1 MSVKR
6 DDRRDGAVADIDFE
20 QALWLVLRARE
31 IGAGSGLNVTVAVHD
46 VAGHPVLVARGSD
59 KWHGPYM
66 AMGKARLSAAFRKP
80 TSVLL
85 EGWKDRPLFA
95 MSLPGVLPGEV
106 TLNPGGYP
114 LHRDGE
120 FAGAIGVGGGSP
132 DDDDRVARLAAEAFA
147 ARYPAADQAGDHA
160 VSAKYAHAAG
170 SGPGTT

>member
-1 MSVKR
+1 M
-6 DDRRDGAVADIDFE
+6 DFE

-31 IGAGSGLNVTVAVHD
+31 IGSGSGLNVTVAVHD

-59 KWHGPYM
+59 KWHGPYL
-66 AMGKARLSAAFRKP
+66 AMGKARLAAAFRKP

-120 FAGAIGVGGGSP
+120 FVGAIGVGGGSP

-147 ARYPAADQAGDHA
+147 ARNQVRDEANGSPVSGGHAHTPA
-160 VSAKYAHAAG
+160 
-170 SGPGTT
+170 SGPGTK